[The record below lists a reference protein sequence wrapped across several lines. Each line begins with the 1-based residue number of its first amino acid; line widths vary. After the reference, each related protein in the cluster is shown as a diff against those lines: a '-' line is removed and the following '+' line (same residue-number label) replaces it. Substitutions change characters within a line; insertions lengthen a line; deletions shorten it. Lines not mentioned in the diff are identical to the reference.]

1 MRVTEPYIIF
11 PRTLPSG
18 RVVYYYQYRDA
29 SGRRSSALS
38 TGETVLSKAKRKIQ
52 KMYND
57 GAFSKEIRSVLF
69 SDFAKGFFDKD
80 GKYFEFQALT
90 SRPIKDNTLILYR
103 KLLANQLIPFFGE
116 KQIGDVSKDVVKDWI
131 VWASGFWSAK
141 TVNNARGVLNI
152 ILEAAVD
159 KEIIDRNP
167 LAGIKYRPTE
177 RKSRRLLTPDE
188 IKEVYFSQLWTRDCQ
203 RKMFLLAALTGMRI
217 GEVAALRKEDLHE
230 NYIDVSH
237 TYSDSLG
244 LGSTKTGESRK
255 VPILENFDFGESRTE
270 WVFEG
275 LSADRPMFS
284 HAVYN
289 TFARIC
295 DKLGI
300 DRKGRGITIH
310 SLRNFFISYLQE
322 ENVPESKIKAVVGHK
337 DKSDMTERYTYWRP
351 DMFPEVYAA
360 QKKLYAAVVGSL
372 DQNGK

>member
-1 MRVTEPYIIF
+1 MNKMRVTEPYIIF

-80 GKYFEFQALT
+80 GKCFEFQALT

-188 IKEVYFSQLWTRDCQ
+188 IKEVYFSQLWTRPQ
-203 RKMFLLAALTGMRI
+203 RQ
-217 GEVAALRKEDLHE
+217 V
-230 NYIDVSH
+230 
-237 TYSDSLG
+237 
-244 LGSTKTGESRK
+244 
-255 VPILENFDFGESRTE
+255 
-270 WVFEG
+270 
-275 LSADRPMFS
+275 
-284 HAVYN
+284 
-289 TFARIC
+289 
-295 DKLGI
+295 
-300 DRKGRGITIH
+300 
-310 SLRNFFISYLQE
+310 
-322 ENVPESKIKAVVGHK
+322 
-337 DKSDMTERYTYWRP
+337 
-351 DMFPEVYAA
+351 
-360 QKKLYAAVVGSL
+360 
-372 DQNGK
+372 